1 MNFSSLLIIELG
13 YKYLYHKNWST
24 TEIWTQNVRSS
35 CVSLKQLINILLITL
50 LNSRQI
56 QGKKLK
62 LSSLISSW
70 IEFTLL
76 KLQWCFKLLFGF
88 SILHKRYRCTIQPSY
103 ERNER
108 LSSLFLFL
116 PSLSSISLLSLG
128 CCSALQVQGTQPM
141 CCERVI
147 LESSIKYL
155 WTDKI

>member
-24 TEIWTQNVRSS
+24 TEIWTQNVKSS
-35 CVSLKQLINILLITL
+35 CVSLKQLIDILLITL

-88 SILHKRYRCTIQPSY
+88 SILHKRYSCTIQPSY

-108 LSSLFLFL
+108 LSPLFLFL

-128 CCSALQVQGTQPM
+128 CCSTLQVQGTQP
-141 CCERVI
+141 CAVKE
-147 LESSIKYL
+147 LF
-155 WTDKI
+155 